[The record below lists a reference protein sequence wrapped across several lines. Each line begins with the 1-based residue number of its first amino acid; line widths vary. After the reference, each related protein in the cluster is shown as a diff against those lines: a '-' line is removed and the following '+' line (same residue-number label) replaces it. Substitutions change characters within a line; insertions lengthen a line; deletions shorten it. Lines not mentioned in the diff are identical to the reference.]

1 MVNALACRAS
11 QWGFE
16 SLRFRSMTYI
26 FFNIWALSCIYSAWR
41 VITSKNPI
49 LSVFWL
55 VLAFTNASLLLIL
68 LGVEFLP
75 ILFIIVYVGAIAILF
90 LFVVMLLNIKLV
102 EMTENSSRYL
112 PIGIITGFIF
122 LYQILYSFEEITTI
136 NTLSTVNPVNYLE
149 FMSSTNIQ
157 LIAEI
162 LYTDYALYFL
172 ISGLVLLVSMIG
184 AIVLCLHHES
194 NVKRQDLFAQVST
207 DYNKTISLR

>member
-1 MVNALACRAS
+1 MPLLVEQANEGSNPFVFAA
-11 QWGFE
+11 
-16 SLRFRSMTYI
+16 MTYF
-26 FFNIWALSCIYSAWR
+26 FFNLWALSCIYSAWR

-49 LSVFWL
+49 MSVFWL

-75 ILFIIVYVGAIAILF
+75 ILFVIVYVGAIAILF

-102 EMTENSSRYL
+102 EITENSSKYL

-136 NTLSTVNPVNYLE
+136 NTLSNINPVNYSE
-149 FMSSTNIQ
+149 FMNSTNIQ
-157 LIAEI
+157 LVAEI

-184 AIVLCLHHES
+184 AIVLCLFHES

>member
-1 MVNALACRAS
+1 MSLLVEQVYEGSNPF
-11 QWGFE
+11 GFV
-16 SLRFRSMTYI
+16 FMTYL
-26 FFNIWALSCIYSAWR
+26 FFNLWALSCIYSAWR

-49 LSVFWL
+49 MSVFWL

-102 EMTENSSRYL
+102 EITENSSKYL
-112 PIGIITGFIF
+112 PIGIIIGFIF
-122 LYQILYSFEEITTI
+122 LYQILYSFDEINTI
-136 NTLSTVNPVNYLE
+136 NSISNTSSIYYNEILN
-149 FMSSTNIQ
+149 STNIE

-172 ISGLVLLVSMIG
+172 LSGLILLVSMIG
-184 AIVLCLHHES
+184 AIVLCLYHEES
-194 NVKRQDLFAQVST
+194 VKRQDLFAQVAT
-207 DYNKTISLR
+207 DYEKTIR

>member
-1 MVNALACRAS
+1 
-11 QWGFE
+11 
-16 SLRFRSMTYI
+16 
-26 FFNIWALSCIYSAWR
+26 
-41 VITSKNPI
+41 
-49 LSVFWL
+49 
-55 VLAFTNASLLLIL
+55 
-68 LGVEFLP
+68 
-75 ILFIIVYVGAIAILF
+75 
-90 LFVVMLLNIKLV
+90 MLLNIKLV
-102 EMTENSSRYL
+102 EITENSSRYL

-136 NTLSTVNPVNYLE
+136 TTLSSVHPVNYSE

-162 LYTDYALYFL
+162 IYTDYAFYFL

-207 DYNKTISLR
+207 DYKKTITLR

>member
-1 MVNALACRAS
+1 
-11 QWGFE
+11 
-16 SLRFRSMTYI
+16 
-26 FFNIWALSCIYSAWR
+26 
-41 VITSKNPI
+41 
-49 LSVFWL
+49 
-55 VLAFTNASLLLIL
+55 
-68 LGVEFLP
+68 
-75 ILFIIVYVGAIAILF
+75 
-90 LFVVMLLNIKLV
+90 MLLNIKLV